1 MTTTLDSLPVEIT
14 PEDRAYKGSRYADVV
29 SAIFANPYQRVWGAA
44 GEPAL
49 PVHKVTFRSVAGGIL
64 AASERT
70 IDSGADLRWGANR
83 LGFRRLVHPNG
94 VCLTGTWRI
103 LERSDYTGYFTQGS
117 VALIVARYS
126 TCCTET
132 RRGRTRTLSLAG
144 KLFPT
149 VDVNHAEPLRTAN
162 FVTQED
168 IGGADT
174 DYINDAELLNAP
186 DITAFRR
193 GVGGVPTLLVTG
205 RAFQRADQEPG
216 IRQMYAVA
224 ELDKP
229 DAVPTRAPEFMR
241 LTMSPNQ
248 PRIPGTDL
256 DFRDEVLAQIF
267 DRGNPVPK
275 RTLRFTIEVT
285 DQGQVSGPA
294 FRVRRTFSNWRAIGE
309 LVFDNAVASHNGD
322 AVLHFNHPTWRT
334 DRNDPKTAT
343 RVDGRKRS

>member
-49 PVHKVTFRSVAGGIL
+49 PVHKVTFRSVAGGML
-64 AASERT
+64 AAAERT

-103 LERSDYTGYFTQGS
+103 LERSDYTGYFTAGS

-132 RRGRTRTLSLAG
+132 RRGHTRTLSLAG

-149 VDVNHAEPLRTAN
+149 VDVNHTEPLHTAN

-174 DYINDAELLNAP
+174 DYINDAELRNAP

-216 IRQMYAVA
+216 IRQMYPVA

-229 DAVPTRAPEFMR
+229 DAVPTRAPDFVR

-248 PRIPGTDL
+248 PRIAGADL

-309 LVFDNAVASHNGD
+309 LVFDNAVVSHNGD

>member
-1 MTTTLDSLPVEIT
+1 MATTLESLPVEIT
-14 PEDRAYKGSRYADVV
+14 SEDRKYSGSRYSEVV

-49 PVHKVTFRSVAGGIL
+49 PVHKVTFRSVASGML
-64 AASERT
+64 SASERA

-103 LERSDYTGYFTQGS
+103 LERSDYTGYFTHGS
-117 VALIVARYS
+117 VGLIVARYS
-126 TCCTET
+126 TCCSET
-132 RRGRTRTLSLAG
+132 RRGRTRSLSLAG

-149 VDVNHAEPLRTAN
+149 VDVNHADLLRTAN
-162 FVTQED
+162 FMTQQD
-168 IGGADT
+168 IGGEDT
-174 DYINDAELLNAP
+174 EYINDAELRNAP

-193 GVGGVPTLLVTG
+193 GAAGVPTLLVTG
-205 RAFQRADQEPG
+205 RAFERADKEPG
-216 IRQMYAVA
+216 IRQMYQVA
-224 ELDKP
+224 ELGKP

-241 LTMSPNQ
+241 LTVAPNQ
-248 PRIPGTDL
+248 PRIPGADL
-256 DFRDEVLAQIF
+256 DLRDEVLAQIF
-267 DRGNPVPK
+267 DRGDPTPK
-275 RTLRFTIEVT
+275 RSLKFTIEVT
-285 DQGQVSGPA
+285 DQGTVSGPA

-343 RVDGRKRS
+343 RIDGHKRS

>member
-1 MTTTLDSLPVEIT
+1 MATTLENLPVEIT
-14 PEDRAYKGSRYADVV
+14 TEDRKYVGSRYSDVV
-29 SAIFANPYQRVWGAA
+29 TAIFANPYQRVWGAA

-49 PVHKVTFRSVAGGIL
+49 PVHKVTFRSVAGGML
-64 AASERT
+64 AASERA
-70 IDSGADLRWGANR
+70 IDSGADLRWGANQ

-117 VALIVARYS
+117 VALIVARFS

-132 RRGRTRTLSLAG
+132 RRGRTRSLSLAG

-149 VDVNHAEPLRTAN
+149 VDVNHTEPFRTAN
-162 FVTQED
+162 FMTQED

-174 DYINDAELLNAP
+174 EYINDADLRNAP

-193 GVGGVPTLLVTG
+193 GVGGVPAL
-205 RAFQRADQEPG
+205 
-216 IRQMYAVA
+216 
-224 ELDKP
+224 
-229 DAVPTRAPEFMR
+229 EFMR
-241 LTMSPNQ
+241 LKVAANQ
-248 PRIPGTDL
+248 PRMQGADL
-256 DFRDEVLAQIF
+256 DCRDEVLAQIF
-267 DRGNPVPK
+267 DRGDPVPK
-275 RTLRFTIEVT
+275 RSLRFTIEVT
-285 DQGQVSGPA
+285 DQGSVKGPP
-294 FRVRRTFSNWRAIGE
+294 FRLRRSFSNWRQIGE

-322 AVLHFNHPTWRT
+322 AVLHFNHPTWRR